1 MSQLALARLPK
12 SWRQDRSIGLASLC
26 SAHPLVI
33 EAALTFA
40 HGEAVVIEATCN
52 QVNQEGGY
60 TGMTPADFV
69 RFVASIASGVGFDLA
84 RLVLGGDHLGPNPW
98 KHLPAPEALRRAETM
113 VGDYVAAGFTK
124 IHLDASMT
132 CGGDP
137 ATLDES
143 TVAERAARLAAIA
156 EVVAERTGRKP
167 PVYVIGS
174 EVPVPGGTSHALSE
188 VEITQPESALAALEA
203 HRRAFASA
211 GVASAFARVVAL
223 VVQPGVEFDHR
234 RVLDYE
240 QAKAKRLSKV
250 LDAQSNIVFEAHS
263 TDYQS
268 PAALAALVR
277 DGFAILKVGP
287 ALTFAMREALYGLDH
302 IARER
307 NPSWAGTALEP
318 EMERMMLADPKY
330 WQNYYR
336 GVPEEQRLL
345 RHYSYS
351 DRIRYY
357 WPAEDAKAAVARLL
371 ATLDAQAIPEP
382 LISQFLPQCYQAVRQ
397 GVMAPRPRQ
406 LILESIRHAFR
417 PYLFATGA
425 DRSSTDKAR
434 KGPHESDRQEAA
446 RPR

>member
-1 MSQLALARLPK
+1 MSHLALARLPK
-12 SWRQDRSIGLASLC
+12 RWRQNRSMGLASVC

-40 HGEAVVIEATCN
+40 HDEAVVIEATCN

-60 TGMTPADFV
+60 TGMTPADFA
-69 RFVASIASGVGFDLA
+69 RFVASIARDVGFDLG

-98 KHLPAPEALRRAETM
+98 KDLPAPEALRRAETM
-113 VGDYVAAGFTK
+113 VGDYVAAPFAK
-124 IHLDASMT
+124 VHLDTSMA

-143 TVAERAARLAAIA
+143 TVAARAARLAAIA
-156 EVVAERTGRKP
+156 EAVAERIGREP

-174 EVPVPGGTSHALSE
+174 EVPVPGGAADALSE
-188 VEITQPESALAALEA
+188 VEITRPESALATLEA

-211 GVASAFARVVAL
+211 GLASAFARVVAL

-240 QAKAKRLSKV
+240 QTKAKGLSKA
-250 LDAQSNIVFEAHS
+250 LDAESSIVFEAHS

-307 NPSWAGTALEP
+307 NPSWAGAALEP
-318 EMERMMLADPKY
+318 EMERILLAETKY
-330 WQNYYR
+330 WRNYYR
-336 GVPEEQRLL
+336 GAPEEQRLL

-371 ATLDAQAIPEP
+371 AKLDAQAIPEP
-382 LISQFLPQCYQAVRQ
+382 LISQFLPHCYKAVRQ
-397 GVMAPRPRQ
+397 GVIAPRPRP

-417 PYLFATGA
+417 PYLVATGV
-425 DRSSTDKAR
+425 DRSPIDTAGE
-434 KGPHESDRQEAA
+434 GPHESD
-446 RPR
+446 